1 MRFRGARA
9 LRRKQMKI
17 LVIGGT
23 RYFGI
28 HMVNKLLEEG
38 HDVTIATRGKAHDS
52 YGDRVERI
60 ILERTNQESISKALS
75 GKHFDVVID
84 KIAYCSNDIKYV
96 MDAVDCDKYIY
107 MSSTSVYN
115 PKMFDTKE
123 NDFDAIAKELIWCD
137 RKAFS
142 YEEIKRQAECAL
154 WQAYPDKHWIAVRY
168 PFAIGK
174 DDYTKRLLFY
184 VEHVMNEQP
193 MFIDNID
200 YQMGY
205 IRSDEAGEFL
215 AYLADKDVKGAINGS
230 AKGTVSLREIVNY
243 VEAKTGKKAV
253 LSEDGEPA
261 PYNGEPEYSINTAKA
276 ESLGYQFSVLE
287 DWIYELL
294 DFYIEQVSN
303 EK

>member
-1 MRFRGARA
+1 
-9 LRRKQMKI
+9 MKI

-28 HMVNKLLEEG
+28 HMVNKLLEQG
-38 HDVTIATRGKAHDS
+38 HDVTIATRGKAQDS
-52 YGDRVERI
+52 YGDKVERI
-60 ILERTNQESISKALS
+60 ILQRTNSESMKEALS

-96 MDAVDCDKYIY
+96 MDVVDCHKYIY

-115 PKMFDTKE
+115 PKTIDTKE
-123 NDFDAIAKELIWCD
+123 NDFDAVAKELIWCD
-137 RKAFS
+137 RKAFP
-142 YEEIKRQAECAL
+142 YDEIKRQAECAL
-154 WQAYPDKHWIAVRY
+154 WQAYPDKNWIAVRY
-168 PFAIGK
+168 PFAIGE

-193 MFIDNID
+193 MFVDNID
-200 YQMGY
+200 CKMGF

-215 AYLADKDVKGAINGS
+215 AYLVDKDVKGAINGS
-230 AKGTVSLREIVNY
+230 AKGTISLREIINY

-276 ESLGYQFSVLE
+276 ETLGYQFSVLE
-287 DWIYELL
+287 DWIYQLI
-294 DFYIEQVSN
+294 DFYIGQLV
-303 EK
+303 K